1 MSAKAENSKKR
12 RHSRRGLPD
21 LIDRIFYR
29 LSLILPSRN
38 AIYHEKIK
46 ERSKLD
52 PTYPRR
58 FYRIKKRYEKIRD
71 KRSKRKRAM
80 DLGKAYS
87 IFSLVLVFLILS
99 WVTINAFM
107 IYRNFWID
115 LNKQVKFQ
123 TKVIEKAAV
132 ALMSGVDNYIN
143 YVGDKLMTFGGEKN
157 KKVIAQMIR
166 KTLNKDVSQQNVSS
180 WIGIDFVSPQQK
192 IIVTSKKILETPLD
206 PPSYFPLEEARSKAA
221 WRIRIGQRTHIEN
234 DLFSY
239 DMLPV
244 AMRIDYDN
252 LESIGTF
259 IAQVPL
265 EAIQRQIDWVFGD
278 ENICFFVV
286 DKNFDIL
293 ANSKNFTK
301 EAYVKNKVEKDYF
314 IAQQKLIDASATYDT
329 APDFFMKISGCN
341 FNYFQKTSQYNMTVF
356 TGYQERLA
364 FKNLLFQL
372 IVSVGQSIGVAFFFM
387 GTIYIFRRVQI
398 GPFVRELVNAKTA
411 AEAASVAKSQF
422 LSNMSHELRTP
433 MNGIIGM
440 SQALRD
446 SGTIVGEELDQVS
459 TINRSADALLVI
471 LNDILNFSKI
481 EARKISL
488 EIINFELRDLL
499 EDVANLLSS
508 TASNKG
514 LEIITNINNGIP
526 FSLESDPGR
535 IRQILNN
542 LINNAIKFTYYG
554 QIFIEVT
561 LEKKEKDMLHL
572 KFNVKDSGI
581 GIPQEKINTMFTAF
595 NQADMSTT
603 RKYGGTGLGLSIC
616 RELVEIMGGKIG
628 VTSEMGKG
636 SNFYFILPVRES
648 QTEEL
653 DIYAKQKTEI
663 VGKKVILVENN
674 ATGRDAYKYYLDS
687 LGLNNVNIVFPND
700 LTDKKLKTEFAVAE
714 LMQQKDADVF
724 ILSHN
729 SHTATNAIEIAEK
742 IKENEA
748 LKNIPLILLIST
760 QDKIKISAD
769 SLKIFDRIVL
779 KPIKRNRLL
788 LALFF
793 VLKVSY
799 YEEEGTLIE
808 AGKTVEKKETF
819 KRLSVLI
826 CEDNEVNMKVAIA
839 LLKRFNIELDFAE
852 NGQEAINK
860 FIHKKYDLIFM
871 DCMMPIMDGFQATA
885 EIRKIE
891 KERQVKE
898 PIYICALTANASE
911 EDKKKCAE
919 AGMNDFV
926 SKPLKKESIAEALK
940 KATKEVSAV

>member
-1 MSAKAENSKKR
+1 MSLKAETSRKKR
-12 RHSRRGLPD
+12 HLKRRVSD
-21 LIDRIFYR
+21 LFDRILYQISSIFPIRNETYR
-29 LSLILPSRN
+29 D
-38 AIYHEKIK
+38 KIIK
-46 ERSKLD
+46 RSKLD
-52 PTYPRR
+52 PTYPKR
-58 FYRIKKRYEKIRD
+58 FYRIKKRYERIRD
-71 KRSKRKRAM
+71 HRNKKGRSM

-99 WVTINAFM
+99 WVTINTFM

-143 YVGDKLMTFGGEKN
+143 YIGDKLMTFGGEKN
-157 KKVIAQMIR
+157 KKVIAQMVK

-192 IIVTSKKILETPLD
+192 IIVTNKKILEKPLD
-206 PPSYFPLEEARSKAA
+206 TPRYFPLEEARNKTA
-221 WRIRIGQRTHIEN
+221 WRLRIGQKTHVEN

-293 ANSKNFTK
+293 ANSKNFNK
-301 EAYVKNKVEKDYF
+301 ETYVKNRVEKEYF
-314 IAQQKLIDASATYDT
+314 IAQQKLIDTSAPYDT
-329 APDFFMKISGCN
+329 SPDFLMKISGCAFN
-341 FNYFQKTSQYNMTVF
+341 FFQKTSQYNMTVF
-356 TGYQERLA
+356 TGYQDRLA
-364 FKNLLFQL
+364 FNNLFFQL
-372 IVSVGQSIGVAFFFM
+372 LVSVGQSVGVVIFFM
-387 GTIYIFRRVQI
+387 STIYIFRRVKI

-446 SGTIVGEELDQVS
+446 SGNINGEELDQIS
-459 TINRSADALLVI
+459 TINRSADALLII

-508 TASNKG
+508 AASSKG
-514 LEIITNINNGIP
+514 LEIITNINNNIP
-526 FSLESDPGR
+526 LSLESDPGR

-554 QIFIEVT
+554 QIFIEIT

-581 GIPQEKINTMFTAF
+581 GIPQEKIKTMFTAF

-628 VTSEMGKG
+628 LTSEMGKG

-648 QTEEL
+648 QTEEM

-663 VGKKVILVENN
+663 VGKKIVLMENN

-687 LGLNNVNIVFPND
+687 LSLNSATIIFSSD
-700 LTDKKLKTEFAVAE
+700 LTDKKLRTEFAITE
-714 LMQQKDADVF
+714 LAKQKDADAF

-742 IKENEA
+742 IKEINE
-748 LKNIPLILLIST
+748 LKNIPLILLISS
-760 QDKIKISAD
+760 QDKLKISAD
-769 SLKIFDRIVL
+769 QLKIFDRVVL
-779 KPIKRNRLL
+779 KPVKRNRLL

-799 YEEEGTLIE
+799 YEEEGNLIE
-808 AGKTVEKKETF
+808 AGKTVEKKEDF
-819 KRLSVLI
+819 ERMSVLI
-826 CEDNEVNMKVAIA
+826 CEDNEVNMKVAAA

-871 DCMMPIMDGFQATA
+871 DCMMPIMDGFQATV

-891 KERQVKE
+891 KEQQVKE

-911 EDKKKCAE
+911 DDKKKCTA
-919 AGMNDFV
+919 AGMDDFV

-940 KATKEVSAV
+940 KATKHIPAM